1 MKILQLGP
9 YPPPRGGITR
19 NMLAIRDELIAAGHH
34 CPIVATSKSS
44 RVVPEPDVHHPG
56 SALGL
61 LKLLYKLEFDVLHI
75 HIGGEIP
82 PRLLALIFC
91 STVFAPGRCVMTL
104 HSGGYPLSEQGK
116 NARPNSVRGFVFRRL
131 ARVIAVNPAMRD
143 MFGRYGVRSENIRV
157 LLPFS
162 NDLPD
167 KNAEVPPEI
176 RDFAARHTPFLL
188 SASLL
193 EKEYDLV
200 LQIEALGEVLKEFP
214 RAGLLLA
221 GSGSLEIELRE
232 IIKEKPYADRIM
244 LPGDLDHD
252 IVLNLIDDCDIML
265 RTTLYDGDA
274 ISVREALFL
283 ETPVIATDNGMRP
296 EGVNLIPVGD
306 AGALAESIK
315 SIAGREKTEKTQKT
329 GDRSNIWLVIDLYSE
344 IAGKKREENN

>member
-1 MKILQLGP
+1 MRVLQLGP

-19 NMLAIRDELIAAGHH
+19 NMLAIREELIAAGHH
-34 CPIVATSKSS
+34 CAIVATSKSTS
-44 RVVPEPDVHHPG
+44 VVPEPGVHHPG
-56 SALGL
+56 SALAL

-104 HSGGYPLSEQGK
+104 HSGGYPLSDEGK

-143 MFGRYGVRSENIRV
+143 MFGRYGVKGEYIR
-157 LLPFS
+157 LILPFS

-167 KNAEVPPEI
+167 KTAEVPPEI
-176 RDFAARHTPFLL
+176 RDFAARNRPFLL

-193 EKEYDLV
+193 EKEYDLPM
-200 LQIEALGEVLKEFP
+200 QIEALGEVLKEFP
-214 RAGLLLA
+214 QAGLVLA
-221 GSGSLEIELRE
+221 GSGSLEGELRE
-232 IIKEKPYADRIM
+232 TIKQKPYADRIM
-244 LPGDLDHD
+244 LAGDLDHK
-252 IVLNLIDDCDIML
+252 IVLNLIDACDILL
-265 RTTLYDGDA
+265 RTTLFDGDA

-296 EGVNLIPVGD
+296 DGVDLIPVGD
-306 AGALAESIK
+306 SGALADSIK
-315 SIAGREKTEKTQKT
+315 TIARREKPEKTQKT
-329 GDRSNIWLVIDLYSE
+329 ADRSNIRSVIELYSK
-344 IAGKKREENN
+344 IAGN